1 MDAINPDEVI
11 PDAQPV
17 TSSIATKNVATN
29 HDPVAILAN
38 EVVPDEPIP
47 ADEVKVDN
55 QYNTPEQMAITGLEG
70 IARGASFGLST
81 KASIAAGENP
91 EDIKGREEENPWIA
105 AGGEAVGTV
114 GSMFIPGV
122 GEGWLLGKAAKAIV
136 PIAENAHRAAKVGRL
151 ALRGMLETMG
161 MATGDEISDAFLDK
175 GHDAEGVASHII
187 GAGALGLLTGGL
199 FGTGSQT
206 LEHMQSAKVGEY
218 LDDWAMGV
226 GPKATDM
233 VKMYEAGSMSVPKGM
248 KDGMKFAQ
256 EITEETSKA
265 HKKVAKKISNEV
277 AGTISKSIGA
287 TTGAIAGGLTGGL
300 LGPIGATAGAAG
312 GSTLGYKLA
321 EKYLDPFAEKLASKT
336 VPKIVNKVAIPM
348 MLKAIQ
354 TGDSVGLI
362 QALNYGTK
370 SASGYNAVNKAIDSL
385 FKVTGNKII
394 HEFSETD
401 NAKLNKY
408 IEDGGIDQQIQELQ
422 DQTPETSAYAEGG
435 VVTPRPIKTVGGM
448 AALYPA
454 QHMMTTAAKGRV
466 SNYLNS
472 IRPQPP
478 ISKPILDKHY
488 DDPIKKKSYER
499 ALSIAN
505 KPLSVLKHI
514 QDGTILPE
522 HVKHLN
528 SMYPEVHDYLS
539 KKITDRLVNHQKDE
553 TKPSDRTVQGLSLF
567 LGSALKSSL
576 TPASIQ
582 AAQATFA
589 PKQGVGQQQ
598 QQVKKPKKGT
608 GTLSDYSKSYETPDQ
623 SRNKRMSK

>member
-17 TSSIATKNVATN
+17 SPSIATKNVAIPNKSVTI
-29 HDPVAILAN
+29 PPN
-38 EVVPDEPIP
+38 EVKLDEPIP
-47 ADEVKVDN
+47 ADEVKVDTK
-55 QYNTPEQMAITGLEG
+55 YNTPIQKAITGVEG
-70 IARGASFGLST
+70 AARGATFGLST
-81 KASIAAGENP
+81 KAETALGIDP
-91 EDIKGREEENPWIA
+91 EDIKGREKENPWIS
-105 AGGEAVGTV
+105 AGGEAAGTV
-114 GSMFIPGV
+114 GSMLVPGV

-136 PIAENAHRAAKVGRL
+136 PMAENAHRVAKVGRL

-187 GAGALGLLTGGL
+187 GAGALGLLTGGA
-199 FGTGSQT
+199 FGTGGQT
-206 LEHMQSAKVGEY
+206 LEHMQNAKLGEY
-218 LDDWAMGV
+218 LDDFAIGLGSSAEQNMAMQQLYEKSGLKV
-226 GPKATDM
+226 PTGLKHGAKFYEMATKQVEEQIKNAGSKAT
-233 VKMYEAGSMSVPKGM
+233 G
-248 KDGMKFAQ
+248 
-256 EITEETSKA
+256 
-265 HKKVAKKISNEV
+265 VA
-277 AGTISKSIGA
+277 A
-287 TTGAIAGGLTGGL
+287 GAITGN
-300 LGPIGATAGAAG
+300 LGSGYI
-312 GSTLGYKLA
+312 GYKIA
-321 EKYLDPFAEKLASKT
+321 EKYLDPYAEKLASKAAPRVT
-336 VPKIVNKVAIPM
+336 KKVLIPIL
-348 MLKAIQ
+348 LKAIS
-354 TGDSVGLI
+354 TGESTGLLNV
-362 QALNYGTK
+362 LNYGTK
-370 SASGYNAVNKAIDSL
+370 SANGVNAAIKAVDSL
-385 FKVTGNKII
+385 FKVAGEKII
-394 HEFSETD
+394 HEESDVD

-408 IEDGGIDQQIQELQ
+408 IEEGGIDQQIQELQ
-422 DQTPETSAYAEGG
+422 DQTPEPLAYAEGG
-435 VVTPRPIKTVGGM
+435 EVTPKPIRTVGGM
-448 AALYPA
+448 ATLYPA

-478 ISKPILDKHY
+478 ISQPILDKHY
-488 DDPIKKKSYER
+488 DDPIKKKSYDR

>member
-1 MDAINPDEVI
+1 MDAINPSEVI

-17 TSSIATKNVATN
+17 SPSIVSNNA
-29 HDPVAILAN
+29 PIPPN
-38 EVVPDEPIP
+38 EVQLDEPIP
-47 ADEVKVDN
+47 ADEVKVDTK
-55 QYNTPEQMAITGLEG
+55 YNTPMQKAITGVEG
-70 IARGASFGLST
+70 AARGATFGLST
-81 KASIAAGENP
+81 KAETALGIDP
-91 EDIKGREEENPWIA
+91 EDIKGREKENPWVA
-105 AGGEAVGTV
+105 ASGEATGTI
-114 GSMFIPGV
+114 GSMLIPGV

-136 PIAENAHRAAKVGRL
+136 PMAENAHRVAKVGRL

-175 GHDAEGVASHII
+175 GHDAEGVASHIV
-187 GAGALGLLTGGL
+187 GAGALGLLTGGV
-199 FGTGSQT
+199 FGTGGQA
-206 LEHMQSAKVGEY
+206 LEHMQNAKLGEY
-218 LDDWAMGV
+218 LDDFAIGLGSSAEQNMAMEQLYEKSGLKV
-226 GPKATDM
+226 PTGLKHGAKFYEAATKQVEEQIKNAGSKAT
-233 VKMYEAGSMSVPKGM
+233 G
-248 KDGMKFAQ
+248 
-256 EITEETSKA
+256 
-265 HKKVAKKISNEV
+265 
-277 AGTISKSIGA
+277 
-287 TTGAIAGGLTGGL
+287 IA
-300 LGPIGATAGAAG
+300 AGAATG
-312 GSTLGYKLA
+312 NLGSGYIGYKIA
-321 EKYLDPFAEKLASKT
+321 EKYLDPYAEKLASKAA
-336 VPKIVNKVAIPM
+336 PKVTKKVLIPIL
-348 MLKAIQ
+348 LKAIQ
-354 TGDSVGLI
+354 TGDSVGLVN
-362 QALNYGTK
+362 ALNYGTK
-370 SASGYNAVNKAIDSL
+370 SAAGYNAIVKAIDSL

-394 HEFSETD
+394 HEESDVD

-435 VVTPRPIKTVGGM
+435 EVTPRPIKTVGGM
-448 AALYPA
+448 ATLYPA

-478 ISKPILDKHY
+478 MSKPILDKHY

-589 PKQGVGQQQ
+589 PKQSAGQQQ
-598 QQVKKPKKGT
+598 QQMKKPKKGT